1 MEEKTFPTPKQVLN
15 IATYLGY
22 CMLRHGAEIS
32 RVEDTA
38 DRICMAYGAT
48 EAHVFAI
55 YSTIIVS
62 VSFGD
67 EMLTQTRR
75 VASISTNLDRVD
87 RLNDL
92 SRKIC
97 AEKPDYVSAVKE
109 IDAVE
114 ARKLY
119 PPKLSIVAYA
129 LISGSFALF
138 FGGNVIDGIV
148 AAVAGIV
155 VRLVMMMLEYL
166 RVAPFITTMT
176 ASAVVTA
183 TSHLANFLIAGLNVD
198 IIIIGILMNLVPGVA
213 ITTSLRDFLSMDYM
227 CGMSRLTEALLTA
240 TAIAIGASVVLL
252 WQ

>member
-1 MEEKTFPTPKQVLN
+1 MAENGFPTPKQVLN

-38 DRICMAYGAT
+38 HRICMAYGAT

-62 VSFGD
+62 ISYGD

-75 VASISTNLDRVD
+75 VTSISTNLDRVD
-87 RLNDL
+87 KLNDL

-97 AEKPDYVSAVKE
+97 AEKPDYAEAIKE
-109 IDAVE
+109 IDGVE
-114 ARKLY
+114 VRKLY
-119 PPKLSIVAYA
+119 PPKLSILAYA

-138 FGGNVIDGIV
+138 FGGHAIDGVV
-148 AAVAGIV
+148 AAGVGVV
-155 VRLVMMMLEYL
+155 VRLVMMLLEYL
-166 RVAPFITTMT
+166 RVAPFITTMA

-183 TSHLANFLIAGLNVD
+183 VSYLANYLIPGLNVD
-198 IIIIGILMNLVPGVA
+198 TIIIGILMNLVPGVA
-213 ITTSLRDFLSMDYM
+213 ITTSLRDFLSTDYM

>member
-1 MEEKTFPTPKQVLN
+1 MQESILTTPKQVLN

-38 DRICMAYGAT
+38 HRICMAYGMS

-62 VSFGD
+62 VSVDG

-75 VASISTNLDRVD
+75 VTSISTNLDRVD

-97 AEKPDYVSAVKE
+97 AEKPDYNSAIRE
-109 IDAVE
+109 IDKVE
-114 ARKLY
+114 TRKLY
-119 PPKLSIVAYA
+119 HPFLSIVAYA
-129 LISGSFALF
+129 LIAGSFAIF
-138 FGGNVIDGIV
+138 FGGHAIDGLV
-148 AAVAGIV
+148 AAGVGVV
-155 VRLVMMMLEYL
+155 VRLVMMLLEYL
-166 RVAPFITTMT
+166 RVASFITTMA

-183 TSHLANFLIAGLNVD
+183 TSYLANFLIAGLNVD
-198 IIIIGILMNLVPGVA
+198 TIIIGILMNLVPGVA
-213 ITTSLRDFLSMDYM
+213 ITTSLRDFLSTDYM

>member
-1 MEEKTFPTPKQVLN
+1 
-15 IATYLGY
+15 
-22 CMLRHGAEIS
+22 
-32 RVEDTA
+32 
-38 DRICMAYGAT
+38 
-48 EAHVFAI
+48 
-55 YSTIIVS
+55 
-62 VSFGD
+62 
-67 EMLTQTRR
+67 MLTQTRR

-97 AEKPDYVSAVKE
+97 AEKPDYTSAIKE

-138 FGGNVIDGIV
+138 FGGNVIDGMV
-148 AAVAGIV
+148 AALAGIV

-183 TSHLANFLIAGLNVD
+183 TSHLAGFLIAGLNVD